1 MQNPRLFD
9 RSAFRAQRGFTL
21 AEMIIVIVILG
32 ILAAASAVFIRG
44 PVDAY
49 FDTARRALLSDTAD
63 TAMRRIGR
71 DLRAAL
77 PNSVRVAGAC
87 NGSGTCYLEYI
98 PVVAGGRYRAEL
110 NNAGGGDPLDFG
122 NNGDTSFDIIGP
134 GIPIPAAGTTW
145 VAIYNLGI
153 PGADAY
159 SGAAGASDVRRQYNG
174 AVGTVTSISFVSANA
189 FPFESPARR
198 FQMVTTPVTY
208 ACLPAVSGGSLLRY
222 ENYDF
227 LAAQAQPPT
236 TGGVTSAVLAGDVT
250 ACSFTYSAQ
259 QVAQRAG
266 LVSMTLQ
273 ITQEA
278 EPVNLFYQVHVS
290 NVP

>member
-1 MQNPRLFD
+1 MQDSRLFD
-9 RSAFRAQRGFTL
+9 RCGLRAQRGFTL

-49 FDTARRALLSDTAD
+49 FDTARRAQLSDIAD

-98 PVVAGGRYRAEL
+98 PVVAGGRYRAAL
-110 NNAGGGDPLDFG
+110 DNAAAGNPLDFG
-122 NNGDTSFDIIGP
+122 NNSDTSFDIIGP

-159 SGAAGASDVRRQYNG
+159 TGAAGASDVRRPYNG

-198 FQMVTTPVTY
+198 FQIVTSPVTY
-208 ACLPAVSGGSLLRY
+208 ACVPSGSGGQLLRY
-222 ENYDF
+222 EGYAF
-227 LAAQAQPPT
+227 SAAQLQPP
-236 TGGVTSAVLAGDVT
+236 GGTPSILAGNVT
-250 ACSFTYSAQ
+250 ACSFSYSAQ

-273 ITQEA
+273 ITQDA

>member
-1 MQNPRLFD
+1 MMAVKSLPMQT
-9 RSAFRAQRGFTL
+9 RAEQQGFTL
-21 AEMIIVIVILG
+21 AEMIIVVVILG
-32 ILAAASAVFIRG
+32 VLAAASAVFIRG

-49 FDTARRALLSDTAD
+49 FASARRAELSDIAD

-71 DLRAAL
+71 DVRAAL

-87 NGSGTCYLEYI
+87 NGAAACYLEYI

-110 NNAGGGDPLDFG
+110 SSTGTGNPLDFG
-122 NNGDTSFDIIGP
+122 NNSDTSFDIIGP
-134 GIPIPAAGTTW
+134 AISIPAAGTKW

-153 PGADAY
+153 TGADAY
-159 SGAAGASDVRRQYNG
+159 SGDAGAADVRRRYNG
-174 AVGTVTSISFVSANA
+174 AGGAVSSISFVSATR

-198 FQMVTTPVTY
+198 FQVVTSPVTY
-208 ACLPAVSGGSLLRY
+208 ACAPAVAGGQLLRY
-222 ENYDF
+222 EGYAF
-227 LAAQAQPPT
+227 SAGQPQPP
-236 TGGVTSAVLAGDVT
+236 GGAPAVLASNVT
-250 ACSFTYSAQ
+250 ACSFSYTAL

-266 LVSMTLQ
+266 LVSMSLQ
-273 ITQEA
+273 LTSGG